1 MQRVRACAKD
11 SLLICR
17 CAGLPSLAAGSELA
31 AFPPEGPRETIDLSG
46 TVGDFGHPDFNA
58 SPFGGL
64 GHDTGNVAAGLGA
77 GARPTFVGAGL
88 KVVSQW
94 HDAASRPI
102 APDVSAVGGGEP
114 GPASNAQGQI
124 RGRNTR
130 VFDSRPTRA
139 RGRDR
144 GELPFRAVPARG
156 IRIQPA
162 DQHPLGTED
171 SGGSLHRCVRLTT
184 LARHVT
190 PAAGGWS
197 AAPPHPPTPPAG
209 GHRRRLVHGEG
220 VQPWQAHTQLAASGN
235 GAAPA

>member
-31 AFPPEGPRETIDLSG
+31 AFPPEGPPETIDLSG
-46 TVGDFGHPDFNA
+46 TVRDVRRDHPDFNA

-64 GHDTGNVAAGLGA
+64 GHDTGSIAAGLGA
-77 GARPTFVGAGL
+77 GARPTFVGDGL

-114 GPASNAQGQI
+114 GPASNAEGRI

-130 VFDSRPTRA
+130 AR
-139 RGRDR
+139 RGRLVGR
-144 GELPFRAVPARG
+144 
-156 IRIQPA
+156 
-162 DQHPLGTED
+162 
-171 SGGSLHRCVRLTT
+171 
-184 LARHVT
+184 
-190 PAAGGWS
+190 
-197 AAPPHPPTPPAG
+197 TPPAG

-220 VQPWQAHTQLAASGN
+220 VQPWQAHTQPAASGN